1 MNFGMSRAKERTFLG
16 ATAVTE
22 ARRSVHTTAKEVEKD
37 MFNPNAINFRSMS
50 RTLKRSSIMHKQEGE
65 IQQSLPITDH
75 TYVMKAT
82 YGKDETNSV
91 VSIQSANA

>member
-1 MNFGMSRAKERTFLG
+1 
-16 ATAVTE
+16 
-22 ARRSVHTTAKEVEKD
+22 
-37 MFNPNAINFRSMS
+37 
-50 RTLKRSSIMHKQEGE
+50 MHKQEGE

-91 VSIQSANA
+91 VSIQSANAQCNFESIKTISEEELP